1 MRLGASSFKKRSR
14 AWRQRPQHFVNTLEC
29 THRPTSTHLKDFFR
43 RPRRTVCTTP
53 TSANT
58 LATIQRETQRLS
70 MSTSGAYTQAASA
83 LTRAYETMLNFN
95 ATRRV
100 LTERQDMDV
109 SGLYIDMT
117 LAMILCL
124 ITTLGVVKVV
134 PYMTSAISFFIKFC
148 ICTALLSLVTQLLQ
162 NSELY
167 KAVADL
173 F

>member
-1 MRLGASSFKKRSR
+1 
-14 AWRQRPQHFVNTLEC
+14 
-29 THRPTSTHLKDFFR
+29 
-43 RPRRTVCTTP
+43 
-53 TSANT
+53 
-58 LATIQRETQRLS
+58 